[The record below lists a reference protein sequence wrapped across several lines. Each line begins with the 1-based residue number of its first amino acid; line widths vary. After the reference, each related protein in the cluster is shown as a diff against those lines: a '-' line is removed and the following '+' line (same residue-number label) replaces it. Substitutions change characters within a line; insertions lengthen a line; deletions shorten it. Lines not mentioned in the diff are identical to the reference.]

1 MAAWDDV
8 LPEIDRLVYEKG
20 GWGKPRPR
28 GERPVILVIDAM
40 YTFTGDF
47 PEPILDS
54 IDKHWTSCGE
64 VSWDGVTAIA
74 GLLEVARP
82 HGIPV
87 VYTVMEQRADGF
99 DRAKG
104 NRGGSSVRDTKPPT
118 DLIGSYANEVVAEIA
133 PAPEDIVI
141 TKPKPS
147 AFFGTPLVS
156 YLTYLQ
162 ADTVIL
168 TGCVTSGCVRAAAVD
183 AASYNYKVIVPEEC
197 VWDRGE
203 LTHKINLFDI
213 QMKCGDVE
221 PTETTKR
228 WVASLSSQPFGERT
242 PTRRMP
248 DPGDLPVID
257 TPQPSGA
264 LG

>member
-1 MAAWDDV
+1 MAVWDDV

-28 GERPVILVIDAM
+28 GNKPVILVIDAM
-40 YTFTGDF
+40 YTFTGDR

-64 VSWDGVTAIA
+64 ISWEGVSAIA

-82 HGIPV
+82 QGLPV
-87 VYTVMEQRADGF
+87 IYTVMEQRRDGF
-99 DRAKG
+99 DRAPQD
-104 NRGGSSVRDTKPPT
+104 RGASKRTEKLPT

-156 YLTYLQ
+156 YLTYLG
-162 ADTVIL
+162 ADSVIL
-168 TGCVTSGCVRAAAVD
+168 TGCVTSGCIRAAAVD
-183 AASYNYKVIVPEEC
+183 AASYNYRVVVPEEC
-197 VWDRGE
+197 VWDRGV
-203 LTHKINLFDI
+203 LAHKANLFDI

-221 PTETTKR
+221 PQEATEAWIR
-228 WVASLSSQPFGERT
+228 SLPVRPFGERT
-242 PTRRMP
+242 PTRRLP
-248 DPGDLPVID
+248 EAEDLPVMD
-257 TPQPSGA
+257 PVPE
-264 LG
+264 LGGMVA